1 MKVVIVDD
9 EFLLCEHIK
18 RTIEWESIGMEV
30 VGCFHDGHQ
39 ALDAIEE
46 LQPDIVLTDISMP
59 VMDGLELA
67 KELHKKYP
75 QIAVMI
81 ITGYG
86 EFEYAQ
92 SAIRYGVKQYLLKPI
107 EKEAYTKA
115 LIEIKAAILDRDN
128 DYQKGIKKKE
138 VNQKRWLIVKEYL
151 AGDILVEELEG
162 RLRTLGDKIPKE
174 EKVVLAFQYKRLK
187 PAADEA
193 RDFRRNIIL
202 RFAEDFLL
210 KDREG
215 FIVCNERT
223 GMAILSSK
231 KQDREELILQLERLC
246 IRLEQDEDLSLFV
259 GVSRSF
265 RESQQILTCYEQAK
279 RAMESRFVCADCKVI
294 ACEEACQDETFILS
308 RYVDGERMLQ
318 DMRKNRREE
327 LMDGENGIYGIFR
340 KLKADNSGKDN
351 AVFAAIMC
359 VSIINEFLMETSLLS
374 VGINSSELMQ
384 EASSKESLE
393 ELRDFVAMLMD
404 KALNDVFGTECTKGS
419 VRVEDAKR
427 YIKEHLLEPGLS
439 LQTVA
444 DGLFINKTYLSDL
457 FKKETGQTVVKY
469 ILRSRLNMAKK
480 ELDKNPEQDLYT
492 VAVNSGFSNEYYFI
506 RCFKKQFGITPG
518 SYAKLKR

>member
-1 MKVVIVDD
+1 MKVFIVDD

-18 RTIEWESIGMEV
+18 RTIDWESIGMEV
-30 VGCFHDGHQ
+30 TGCFHDGRQ
-39 ALDAIEE
+39 ALDAVEE

-81 ITGYG
+81 ITGYS

-107 EKEAYTKA
+107 EKEPYTKA
-115 LIEIKAAILDRDN
+115 LLETKAAILDREN
-128 DYQKGIKKKE
+128 DYQKGIKKE
-138 VNQKRWLIVKEYL
+138 EINQKRWETVKEYL
-151 AGDILVEELEG
+151 AGDITAEELEE
-162 RLRTLGDKIPKE
+162 RLGTLGEEIPGG

-187 PAADEA
+187 LAADEVG
-193 RDFRRNIIL
+193 DFRRNIIL
-202 RFAEDFLL
+202 RFMEAFLL

-215 FIVCNERT
+215 FVVCNEKT
-223 GMAILSSK
+223 GIAVLSSG
-231 KQDREELILQLERLC
+231 QQYREELILRLERLC
-246 IRLEQDEDLSLFV
+246 IRLEQDEGLSLFA
-259 GVSRSF
+259 GVSQSF
-265 RESQQILTCYEQAK
+265 RELQQISSCYEQAK

-294 ACEEACQDETFILS
+294 TCEEACQDETFLLS

-318 DMRKNRREE
+318 DLRNNRREE
-327 LMDGENGIYGIFR
+327 LMDGENGINGIFR
-340 KLKADNSGKDN
+340 KLKKDNSSKDN

-404 KALNDVFGTECTKGS
+404 KALNDVFGTEYVKS
-419 VRVEDAKR
+419 SARVEDAKR

-469 ILRSRLNMAKK
+469 ILRSRLNLAKK
-480 ELDKNPEQDLYT
+480 ELDENPEQDLYT
-492 VAVNSGFSNEYYFI
+492 VAINAGFSNEYYFI